1 MAVLERMARLT
12 NSLVKLEGSVPA
24 RPGLARPQGEPA
36 YRALFETATDAIL
49 VADWETGCFREV
61 NSAAERLFGYQ
72 PDEWAKL
79 RGRMLAPDEPQ
90 SETRAMTDE
99 LARQGEA
106 RRTRWRFRRR
116 DGTQFWGDVSVSV
129 FEAGEQRYMVNIIR
143 DVSEAVAREAELE
156 RSYRSLK
163 ETQAKLAHADRLAL
177 IGQIAAGV
185 AHEINNP
192 AAYISANLDTLEH
205 ELERLTLDVKKRS
218 SLLEVVRESQSGVS
232 RITSITRELRAFSR
246 MSQDAIDDIDLNDVV
261 QAACK
266 MTGNEIRHRARL
278 ELRLSPLPPITGHA
292 DRLTQV
298 ITNLLLNAA
307 QSIREGEASLNRIL
321 VETSEAADS
330 LLVTV
335 TDSGS
340 GIAPS
345 HLPHLFEPFFTTK
358 GAGEGTGL
366 GLALCADIVHR
377 HGGEISV
384 DSAKGKGSRF
394 TLRFPK
400 VTGLKRSSE
409 LNSRPPQGSPA
420 ERLRLL
426 IIDDEPLLLRAYER
440 MLGRTHDV
448 EVALGGEEGLKV
460 LRARPDFDLIL
471 CDLMMPDCDGPS
483 VYQALSQEAP
493 ELLERL
499 HFCSGGAFTQRVTD
513 FLTRVGRPVL
523 EKPLNAARLS
533 RLLSER
539 PAGKT

>member
-1 MAVLERMARLT
+1 MARLT
-12 NSLVKLEGSVPA
+12 NSLVKLEVDSPSRPSVPA
-24 RPGLARPQGEPA
+24 PPGDPA
-36 YRALFETATDAIL
+36 YRALFDTATDAIL
-49 VADWETGCFREV
+49 VADWDTGRFREV
-61 NSAAERLFGYQ
+61 NSAATKLFGYTA
-72 PDEWAKL
+72 DEWSRL
-79 RGRMLAPDEPQ
+79 TGRMLAPDEGKLESQ
-90 SETRAMTDE
+90 GLTQE
-99 LARQGEA
+99 LESRGAA

-116 DGTQFWGDVSVSV
+116 DGGCFWGDVSVSV
-129 FEAGEQRYMVNIIR
+129 FEAGGRRYMVNIIR
-143 DVSEAVAREAELE
+143 DVSDTVAREAELE

-192 AAYISANLDTLEH
+192 AAYISANLDALEHDLGQLTLES
-205 ELERLTLDVKKRS
+205 RKRAQ
-218 SLLEVVRESQSGVS
+218 LIEIVRESQSGVS

-246 MSQDAIDDIDLNDVV
+246 MSQDAIDEIDLNDVV

-278 ELRLSPLPPITGHA
+278 ELRLNPLPLITGHA

-298 ITNLLLNAA
+298 VTNLLLNAA

-321 VETSEAADS
+321 VETEVVDDKLQVRVS
-330 LLVTV
+330 
-335 TDSGS
+335 DSGR
-340 GIAPS
+340 GIAPN

-358 GAGEGTGL
+358 GSGEGTGL

-394 TLRFPK
+394 TLIFPMD
-400 VTGLKRSSE
+400 TGLRRP
-409 LNSRPPQGSPA
+409 NAQHSRPPQGGSA
-420 ERLRLL
+420 QRLRLL

-440 MLGRTHDV
+440 MLGREHDV
-448 EVALGGEEGLKV
+448 EVALGGEEGLRV
-460 LRARPDFDLIL
+460 LRARQDFDLIL
-471 CDLMMPDCDGPS
+471 CDLMMPDCDGPA
-483 VYQALSQEAP
+483 VYQALKQEAP

-533 RLLSER
+533 RLLAER
-539 PAGKT
+539 GISHQ

>member
-1 MAVLERMARLT
+1 MARIT
-12 NSLVKLEGSVPA
+12 NSLVKLEVAPPA
-24 RPGLARPQGEPA
+24 RRAVPQTASA
-36 YRALFETATDAIL
+36 YRAVFETATDAIL
-49 VADWETGCFREV
+49 VADWDTACFREA
-61 NSAAERLFGYQ
+61 NTAAERLFGYSA
-72 PDEWAKL
+72 DEWPRL
-79 RGRMLAPDEPQ
+79 TGRMLAPDEPIT
-90 SETRAMTDE
+90 ETRALSLE
-99 LARQGEA
+99 LEAKGAA

-116 DGTQFWGDVSVSV
+116 DGTGFWGDVSVNV
-129 FEAGEQRYMVNIIR
+129 FEADGQRYMVNIIR
-143 DVSEAVAREAELE
+143 DVSETVAREAELE
-156 RSYRSLK
+156 RSYQSLK

-205 ELERLTLDVKKRS
+205 EIERITLEASKRS
-218 SLLEVVRESQSGVS
+218 SLLEIVRESQSGVS

-246 MSQDAIDDIDLNDVV
+246 MSQDAIDDLDLNDIV

-278 ELRLSPLPPITGHA
+278 ELRLSSLPMITGHA

-298 ITNLLLNAA
+298 VTNLLLNAA

-321 VETSEAADS
+321 VETKETEDS
-330 LLVTV
+330 LLVSVSDTGV
-335 TDSGS
+335 
-340 GIAPS
+340 GIAQN
-345 HLPHLFEPFFTTK
+345 HLPQLFEPFFTTK

-366 GLALCADIVHR
+366 GLALCADIMHR

-384 DSAKGKGSRF
+384 ESAKGKGSRF

-400 VTGLKRSSE
+400 DTGLKRSAI
-409 LNSRPPQGSPA
+409 NSKPPPGGSA
-420 ERLRLL
+420 RRLRLL

-440 MLGRTHDV
+440 MLGRIHDV
-448 EVALGGEEGLKV
+448 EVALGGEAGLKV
-460 LRARPDFDLIL
+460 LRARTDFDLVL

-483 VYQALSQEAP
+483 VYQALSQESP

-513 FLTRVGRPVL
+513 FLARVGRPVL
-523 EKPLNAARLS
+523 EKPLNPARLN
-533 RLLSER
+533 RLLEDRSAR
-539 PAGKT
+539 G